1 MFFGLFS
8 SQPRVYARVMDNLRL
23 YIRDAQLPDLV
34 LDASAPPTAL
44 PPSGHKTH
52 RNALS
57 VRGERYRLLE
67 HINGIDMEEFVA
79 MVSQWND
86 EYMPAE
92 STGMEDHDYINGES
106 PTVPAPSFTHIGHAP
121 LRRPSDL
128 TRLLPWI
135 DSLPLLTVQRIMH
148 VLFYDETK
156 GHTFQHGPTD
166 MDSAIWRYLL
176 WAPALEIEGID
187 GMENPN
193 MMIERF
199 RRSVLVAVQPPWILG
214 EHDIK
219 NFANLRHFPPFRG
232 VEPQVGEKAEPSDL
246 ESKQRIW
253 AKLWDT
259 CVRNNTHWFVLTN
272 YNQWVF
278 GHFSSGWTT
287 AFVSPVFNYDSETPT
302 VMECL
307 TFWLASASQAPSSRA
322 IPKVPEP
329 VRNWRTI
336 NFTESDIPFA
346 DPNGS
351 ESEWSGKDDDLG
363 DAIESASGI
372 LSTDSHEHA
381 GRRAPIFR
389 MDDQVEDS
397 VTKVNQWDYV
407 RLQLTLKPPQVEEDM
422 MSTGSTETQKGDPR
436 GHFMA

>member
-23 YIRDAQLPDLV
+23 YLRDAQLPDLV
-34 LDASAPPTAL
+34 LDASAPTAL

-67 HINGIDMEEFVA
+67 HIREIDDFVESVTKWIETYIPEE
-79 MVSQWND
+79 SIHLD
-86 EYMPAE
+86 
-92 STGMEDHDYINGES
+92 DHDYINGES
-106 PTVPAPSFTHIGHAP
+106 PTVPAPSFDRIGHAP

-128 TRLLPWI
+128 TRLLPWL
-135 DSLPLLTVQRIMH
+135 DSLPLLTVSRIIH
-148 VLFYDETK
+148 ALFYDETK
-156 GHTFQHGPTD
+156 GHSFQHGPTD
-166 MDSAIWRYLL
+166 KDAAIFRYLT
-176 WAPALEIEGID
+176 WAPSLEIEGMD
-187 GMENPN
+187 GQENSN
-193 MMIERF
+193 MLIERF

-214 EHDIK
+214 EHDMN
-219 NFANLRHFPPFRG
+219 NFARLRQFPPFRG
-232 VEPQVGEKAEPSDL
+232 VEPQVGEKPEPSDL
-246 ESKQRIW
+246 EGKQRVW

-287 AFVSPVFNYDSETPT
+287 ASISPVLNYDNETPT
-302 VMECL
+302 IMECL
-307 TFWLASASQAPSSRA
+307 TFWLASASQAPGSIA

-336 NFTESDIPFA
+336 NFSESDIPFA

-351 ESEWSGKDDDLG
+351 LSEWSGMYDDIG
-363 DAIESASGI
+363 DAIETASGI
-372 LSTDSHEHA
+372 LSTDSLTNS
-381 GRRAPIFR
+381 GPRAPIFR
-389 MDDQVEDS
+389 TKDQVENAIS
-397 VTKVNQWDYV
+397 KVNQWDYI
-407 RLQLTLKPPQVEEDM
+407 RLQLTLNPPKTEDDM
-422 MSTGSTETQKGDPR
+422 MSAGSTETQKGDPR
-436 GHFMA
+436 GLYMA